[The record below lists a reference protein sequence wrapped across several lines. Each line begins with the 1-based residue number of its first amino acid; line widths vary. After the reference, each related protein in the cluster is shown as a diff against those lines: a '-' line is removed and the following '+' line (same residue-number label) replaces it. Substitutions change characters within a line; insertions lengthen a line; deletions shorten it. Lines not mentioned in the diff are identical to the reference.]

1 MWEGYFKDEQQKSLT
16 LTILKSTGVKER
28 KIHNLKE

>member
-16 LTILKSTGVKER
+16 TILKSTGVKER
-28 KIHNLKE
+28 KIQNFKE

>member
-1 MWEGYFKDEQQKSLT
+1 MWEGYFKNEQQKSLT
-16 LTILKSTGVKER
+16 SILKSTGVKER